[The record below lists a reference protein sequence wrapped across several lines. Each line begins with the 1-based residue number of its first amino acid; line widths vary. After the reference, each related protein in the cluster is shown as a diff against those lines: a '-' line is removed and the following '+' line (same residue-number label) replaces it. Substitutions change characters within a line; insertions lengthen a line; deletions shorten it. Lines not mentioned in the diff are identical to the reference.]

1 MEINKESKEIPYSSE
16 KIYTYIIDINN
27 YEKILKNEIKS
38 FDKISENEFKIKIGS
53 MPGIKLIL
61 EKNLTDEY
69 VKLISNDSNFNF
81 SIIIYVNQISEKS
94 SKVTVKFIGSF
105 SSMIEMMIRKPLENF
120 IESLKNKIEE
130 ISL

>member
-27 YEKILKNEIKS
+27 YENILKNEIKS

-53 MPGIKLIL
+53 MPGVKLIL

>member
-1 MEINKESKEIPYSSE
+1 MEINKESKEIPYSSD

-27 YEKILKNEIKS
+27 YENILKNEIKS

>member
-27 YEKILKNEIKS
+27 YENILKNEIKS

-105 SSMIEMMIRKPLENF
+105 SSMIEMMIKKPLENF

>member
-27 YEKILKNEIKS
+27 YENILKNEIKS

>member
-27 YEKILKNEIKS
+27 YENILKNEIKS
-38 FDKISENEFKIKIGS
+38 FNKISENEFKIKIGS

>member
-27 YEKILKNEIKS
+27 YENILKNEIKS
-38 FDKISENEFKIKIGS
+38 FNKISENEFKIKIGS

-94 SKVTVKFIGSF
+94 SKVNVKFIGSF

>member
-27 YEKILKNEIKS
+27 YENILKNEIKS

-130 ISL
+130 INL

>member
-27 YEKILKNEIKS
+27 YENILKNEIKS

-69 VKLISNDSNFNF
+69 VKLISNDSKFNF

>member
-1 MEINKESKEIPYSSE
+1 MEINKESKEIPYSSN
-16 KIYTYIIDINN
+16 KIYSYISNIDN
-27 YEKILKNEIKS
+27 YESILKNEIKS

-53 MPGIKLIL
+53 MPGIILIL
-61 EKNLTDEY
+61 EKSSSDKS
-69 VKLISNDSNFNF
+69 VKLISNDNNFNF
-81 SIIIYVNQISEKS
+81 SILIYVNQISEES
-94 SKVTVKFIGSF
+94 SKVTVKFIGIF

>member
-27 YEKILKNEIKS
+27 YENILKNEIKS

-69 VKLISNDSNFNF
+69 VKLISKDSNFNF

>member
-27 YEKILKNEIKS
+27 YENILKNEIKS
-38 FDKISENEFKIKIGS
+38 FDKISKNEFKIKIGS

-69 VKLISNDSNFNF
+69 VKLISNDTNFNF
-81 SIIIYVNQISEKS
+81 SIIIYVNQISKKS

>member
-1 MEINKESKEIPYSSE
+1 MEINKESKEIPYSSK

-27 YEKILKNEIKS
+27 YENILKNEIKS

>member
-27 YEKILKNEIKS
+27 YENILKNEIKS

-81 SIIIYVNQISEKS
+81 FIIIYVNQISEKS

>member
-27 YEKILKNEIKS
+27 YENILKNEIKS

-94 SKVTVKFIGSF
+94 SKVNVKFIGSF
-105 SSMIEMMIRKPLENF
+105 SSMIEMMIKKPLENF

>member
-1 MEINKESKEIPYSSE
+1 MEINKESKEIPYSSD

-27 YEKILKNEIKS
+27 YENILKNEIKS
-38 FDKISENEFKIKIGS
+38 FDKISENEFKIKIGT

-105 SSMIEMMIRKPLENF
+105 SSMIEMMIRKPLDNF

>member
-27 YEKILKNEIKS
+27 YENILKNEIKS

-61 EKNLTDEY
+61 EKNLTDEN

-81 SIIIYVNQISEKS
+81 SIIIYVNQVSEKS

>member
-1 MEINKESKEIPYSSE
+1 MEINKESKEIPYSSK

-27 YEKILKNEIKS
+27 YENILKNEIKS
-38 FDKISENEFKIKIGS
+38 FNKISENEFKIKIGS

-61 EKNLTDEY
+61 EKNLKDEN

>member
-16 KIYTYIIDINN
+16 KIYNYIIDINN
-27 YEKILKNEIKS
+27 YENILKNEIKS
-38 FDKISENEFKIKIGS
+38 FDKISENEFKIKIGRL
-53 MPGIKLIL
+53 PGIKLIL

>member
-1 MEINKESKEIPYSSE
+1 MEINKESKEIPYSSN
-16 KIYTYIIDINN
+16 KIYSYISNIDN
-27 YEKILKNEIKS
+27 YETILKNEIKS

-53 MPGIKLIL
+53 MPGIILIL
-61 EKNLTDEY
+61 EKSSSDKS
-69 VKLISNDSNFNF
+69 VKLISNDNNFNF
-81 SIIIYVNQISEKS
+81 SILIYVNQISEES
-94 SKVTVKFIGSF
+94 SKVTVKFIGIF

>member
-27 YEKILKNEIKS
+27 YENILKNEIKS

-61 EKNLTDEY
+61 EKNLKDEN

-81 SIIIYVNQISEKS
+81 SIIIYVNQVSEKS

>member
-27 YEKILKNEIKS
+27 YENILKNEIKS

-61 EKNLTDEY
+61 EKNLKDEN

>member
-27 YEKILKNEIKS
+27 YENILKNEINS

-61 EKNLTDEY
+61 EKNLTEEY

>member
-27 YEKILKNEIKS
+27 YENILKNEIKS

-61 EKNLTDEY
+61 EKNLKDEN

-94 SKVTVKFIGSF
+94 SKVSVKFIGSF

-130 ISL
+130 INL

>member
-27 YEKILKNEIKS
+27 YENILKNEIKS

-53 MPGIKLIL
+53 MPKIKLIL
-61 EKNLTDEY
+61 EKNLFDEY

-81 SIIIYVNQISEKS
+81 SITIYVNQISEKS

-105 SSMIEMMIRKPLENF
+105 SSMIEMMIRKPIENF

>member
-27 YEKILKNEIKS
+27 YENILKNEIKS

-81 SIIIYVNQISEKS
+81 SILIYVNQISEKS

>member
-16 KIYTYIIDINN
+16 KIYTYISDINN
-27 YEKILKNEIKS
+27 YENILKNEIKS

-69 VKLISNDSNFNF
+69 VKLISNDSKFNF
-81 SIIIYVNQISEKS
+81 SIIIYVNQISDKS
-94 SKVTVKFIGSF
+94 SKVTVKFTGSF

-130 ISL
+130 INL

>member
-1 MEINKESKEIPYSSE
+1 
-16 KIYTYIIDINN
+16 
-27 YEKILKNEIKS
+27 
-38 FDKISENEFKIKIGS
+38 

>member
-27 YEKILKNEIKS
+27 YENILKNEIKS

-61 EKNLTDEY
+61 EKNLTDQY
-69 VKLISNDSNFNF
+69 VKLISNDTTFNF

>member
-1 MEINKESKEIPYSSE
+1 MEINKESKEIPYSSK

-27 YEKILKNEIKS
+27 YENILKNEIKS

-61 EKNLTDEY
+61 EKNLKDEN

>member
-27 YEKILKNEIKS
+27 YENILKNEIKS

-94 SKVTVKFIGSF
+94 SKVTLKFIGSF

-120 IESLKNKIEE
+120 IESLKNKIEK

>member
-27 YEKILKNEIKS
+27 YENILKNEIKS

-61 EKNLTDEY
+61 EKNLTDKY

>member
-16 KIYTYIIDINN
+16 KIYNYIIDINN
-27 YEKILKNEIKS
+27 YENILKNEIKS

-120 IESLKNKIEE
+120 IESLKSKIEE

>member
-27 YEKILKNEIKS
+27 YENILKNEIKS

-69 VKLISNDSNFNF
+69 VKLISNDSKFNF
-81 SIIIYVNQISEKS
+81 SIIIYVNQISDKS

>member
-1 MEINKESKEIPYSSE
+1 
-16 KIYTYIIDINN
+16 
-27 YEKILKNEIKS
+27 
-38 FDKISENEFKIKIGS
+38 

-69 VKLISNDSNFNF
+69 VKLISTDSNFNF

>member
-27 YEKILKNEIKS
+27 YENILKYEIKS

-81 SIIIYVNQISEKS
+81 SIIIYVNQISDKS

-120 IESLKNKIEE
+120 IESRSQFREFH
-130 ISL
+130 

>member
-27 YEKILKNEIKS
+27 YENILKNEIKS
-38 FDKISENEFKIKIGS
+38 FDKISENEFKIKIFT

-105 SSMIEMMIRKPLENF
+105 SSMIEMMIRKPLDNF

>member
-27 YEKILKNEIKS
+27 YENILKNEIKS

-69 VKLISNDSNFNF
+69 VKLISNDSIFNF

>member
-27 YEKILKNEIKS
+27 YENILKNEIKS

-61 EKNLTDEY
+61 EKNFKDEY
-69 VKLISNDSNFNF
+69 VKLISNDTTFNF